1 MNAYFESPQAAE
13 IAFYE
18 AVERADL
25 DAMARVWADVRNAV
39 CIHPGGMPVQ
49 GRKAIL
55 DSWEQIFQGGP
66 GMHFQVQVMEKTL
79 TDDLAVHLVAE
90 FVRLSG
96 EPEERAPIFATN
108 MYRACAE
115 GWRMVLHHASPTPER
130 RQHHRQPIH

>member
-1 MNAYFESPQAAE
+1 MKAYFDTPQAAE

-25 DAMARVWADVRNAV
+25 AEMGRVWADVRNAV
-39 CIHPGGMPVQ
+39 CIHPGGTPIQ
-49 GRKAIL
+49 GRQAIL
-55 DSWEQIFQGGP
+55 ESWEQIFQGGP
-66 GMHFQVQVMEKTL
+66 EMHFQVQVLEKTL
-79 TDDLAVHLVAE
+79 TEDLAVHLVAE

-96 EPEERAPIFATN
+96 EAEERAPIFSTN

-130 RQHHRQPIH
+130 RKSHRQPVH